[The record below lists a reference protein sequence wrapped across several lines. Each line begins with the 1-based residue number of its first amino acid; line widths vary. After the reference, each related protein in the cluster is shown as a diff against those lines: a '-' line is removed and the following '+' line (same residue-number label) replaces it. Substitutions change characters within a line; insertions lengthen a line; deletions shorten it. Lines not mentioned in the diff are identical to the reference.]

1 MKKIILFFVFTVL
14 LSTTYANSI
23 IEKPKSG
30 IDEIENIII
39 RGRLK
44 KKGNIGD
51 DHVVDC
57 IGRRGTCMI
66 VFTDDSRI
74 VTYNPDTETPDET
87 YYGTISLTNSY
98 INENGEPVD
107 VYIIEEN

>member
-1 MKKIILFFVFTVL
+1 
-14 LSTTYANSI
+14 
-23 IEKPKSG
+23 
-30 IDEIENIII
+30 
-39 RGRLK
+39 
-44 KKGNIGD
+44 
-51 DHVVDC
+51 
-57 IGRRGTCMI
+57 MI